1 MLKLKFVSAL
11 NPRLTPL
18 LDGTVKPENIELEFV
33 LSPPSEL
40 FYHNLSHDDF
50 DVSEMSMS
58 ECLIVKERN
67 EPGKW
72 RWSGL
77 PVFLSKAFMW
87 FSLSVNTGAGIQRGE
102 DFKGKRVAVP
112 DYPMTAALWMR
123 IMFKE
128 LFGVRPQDI
137 RWYVGRGKKSH
148 GVLLGLDRQ
157 QLPGIS
163 VEWLKDDQT
172 MDVMLDKGELD
183 AAFGMVP
190 RTDHEKSPF
199 EKVDRYG
206 GTPMEGNPRIRKFF
220 TDGGR
225 QIVTDYYQ
233 KTGLLASNH
242 IIVVQQR
249 ILDEHPW
256 VAMELFKALQKS
268 KEVAY
273 QRARAMQGTYLLF
286 EGEDYKKQAE
296 LFGQDP
302 YPLGIKRNQK
312 MLEVLFRSSHEEGLT
327 KKQARIEDIFH
338 KTTLDT

>member
-1 MLKLKFVSAL
+1 
-11 NPRLTPL
+11 
-18 LDGTVKPENIELEFV
+18 
-33 LSPPSEL
+33 
-40 FYHNLSHDDF
+40 
-50 DVSEMSMS
+50 
-58 ECLIVKERN
+58 
-67 EPGKW
+67 
-72 RWSGL
+72 
-77 PVFLSKAFMW
+77 
-87 FSLSVNTGAGIQRGE
+87 
-102 DFKGKRVAVP
+102 VAVP

-163 VEWLKDDQT
+163 VAWLKDDQT

-225 QIVTDYYQ
+225 QIVTDYYR

-249 ILDEHPW
+249 ILEEHPW

-273 QRARAMQGTYLLF
+273 QRAKAMQGTYLLF
-286 EGEDYKKQAE
+286 EGEDYKKQTE

-302 YPLGIKRNQK
+302 YPLGIKQNQK